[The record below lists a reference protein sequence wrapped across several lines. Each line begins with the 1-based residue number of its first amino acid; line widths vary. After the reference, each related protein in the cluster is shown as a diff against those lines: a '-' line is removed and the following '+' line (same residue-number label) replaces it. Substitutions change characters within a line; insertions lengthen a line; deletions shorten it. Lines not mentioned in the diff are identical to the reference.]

1 MRLRVG
7 APQRAGKRPTSSR
20 VSQAAPARVGQEEAQ
35 GCCGCGADPLARRRG
50 SLRRL
55 CDMRQCAEDAC
66 TALGFINPGERRRG
80 HHDGAHEVGAQ
91 GSPMHVAGRSITSRG
106 RCSPS
111 YKAAFSMTRTTNV
124 HMARC
129 CGSTEPAL
137 RKAGVRLGGHVRPL
151 CRCESRPSP

>member
-1 MRLRVG
+1 MH
-7 APQRAGKRPTSSR
+7 RAGLYQP
-20 VSQAAPARVGQEEAQ
+20 
-35 GCCGCGADPLARRRG
+35 
-50 SLRRL
+50 
-55 CDMRQCAEDAC
+55 
-66 TALGFINPGERRRG
+66 RRRG

-124 HMARC
+124 HMARW

-151 CRCESRPSP
+151 CRWLRKSPFTLALDLLAHALPQPGCVHHTQALRAAGVAA